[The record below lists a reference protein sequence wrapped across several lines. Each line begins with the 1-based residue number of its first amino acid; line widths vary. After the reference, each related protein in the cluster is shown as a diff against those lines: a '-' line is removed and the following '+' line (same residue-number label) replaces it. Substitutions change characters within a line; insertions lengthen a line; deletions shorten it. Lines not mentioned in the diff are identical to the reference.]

1 MNSFGIFA
9 RKEVIEIIR
18 TWRIWVLPGI
28 FLFFA
33 LTGPFIARFTPEII
47 TAFAGDQ
54 LGGVVLPPATYV
66 DAYAGWIKNLSQ
78 IGLFAVIIIY
88 GSIVSGEVRSG
99 TAALVLT
106 KPLSRASFIVAK
118 VAVHSAFVAI
128 LVVVGTLITWCLTLA
143 VFGTAPGGALWSSA
157 LVWLVFGILFIAIMT
172 LLSAFIGSAAGA
184 SGAGLG
190 VFIIL
195 AISAIWRPLGD
206 YSPAGLTGQS
216 AALATGAHSNVLW
229 SVLTALLLAV
239 VLVALATRVLRR
251 KDI

>member
-9 RKEVIEIIR
+9 RKEAIEIIR

-28 FLFFA
+28 LLFFA

-47 TAFAGDQ
+47 AAVAGAQ

-66 DAYAGWIKNLSQ
+66 DAYAGWVKNLSQ

-106 KPLSRASFIVAK
+106 KPLSRVSFIVAK
-118 VAVHSAFVAI
+118 VAAHSAFVAI
-128 LVVVGTLITWCLTLA
+128 LVVVGTLVTWGLTLA
-143 VFGTAPGGALWSSA
+143 VFGSAPGGALWSAA
-157 LVWLVFGILFIAIMT
+157 LVWLAFGILFIAIMT
-172 LLSAFIGSAAGA
+172 LLSASIGSAPGA

-190 VFIIL
+190 VFVFFS
-195 AISAIWRPLGD
+195 ISAIWRPLGD
-206 YSPAGLTGQS
+206 YSPAGLPGQA
-216 AALATGAHSNVLW
+216 AALASGAHPDVLW
-229 SVLTALLLAV
+229 SVLTAVLLAV
-239 VLVALATRVLRR
+239 VLVALATRVLRG